1 MLTLDK
7 QVAINSSQPITA
19 AYKKERSVGR
29 GWREE
34 GKQDRLRC
42 VAV

>member
-19 AYKKERSVGR
+19 AYKKERSAGR